1 MKQSKMDIK
10 DIRYIFRHK
19 KENYYKP
26 VRVGNFWNN
35 NYIEYESNGDRKKM
49 LLVEVYLNKIRSYLK
64 EIINDL
70 KNVDT
75 WEIQLIIAINFIFFK
90 TMMKS
95 E

>member
-35 NYIEYESNGDRKKM
+35 NYIEYESNCDRKKM

>member
-10 DIRYIFRHK
+10 DIRYIFRYK

-26 VRVGNFWNN
+26 VRVGNFCSN